1 MVKKTKFKKI
11 INENSE
17 IFRLLVIMV
26 VVFFVILF
34 VIPNKSTMLSMSM
47 LSSMMTQ
54 MPEIGIFATAVT
66 FAMLLGVLIYRL
78 SVLVIFAE
86 LFHRY
91 WF

>member
-34 VIPNKSTMLSMSM
+34 VIP
-47 LSSMMTQ
+47 
-54 MPEIGIFATAVT
+54 E
-66 FAMLLGVLIYRL
+66 
-78 SVLVIFAE
+78 
-86 LFHRY
+86 
-91 WF
+91 